1 MRIGSIAM
9 LVIALGF
16 GGVAAFLAKVWL
28 ENQTPEPQVAV
39 KRSAVKVSK
48 VVVATRP
55 LRFGMELKK
64 SHLAEIEWP
73 SKGIPNEAYPSIADL
88 FKGNGKRIVL
98 SAIAR
103 NEPIIKTKVTGPGQ
117 RASLSALVDGEHLAV
132 SIRVNDVLGVSGFVL
147 PGDRVDVLLTRE
159 DKSEV
164 KLGANNK
171 ESYTD
176 VLLRNVRVLAV
187 DQLADDQTEKPSLS
201 KTVTIEVATK
211 QAQKIAL
218 AGSVGKLSLALRS
231 AGSTEISPS
240 RRITLEDL
248 RSDNTIRKTEK
259 KTGGDLAIMVHVTRA
274 VDRQEYVVPSHS
286 GNR

>member
-16 GGVAAFLAKVWL
+16 GGMAAFLAKVWL

-39 KRSAVKVSK
+39 QRSTVKVSK

-64 SHLAEIEWP
+64 SYLAEIEWP
-73 SKGIPNEAYPSIADL
+73 NQAIPNEAYPSIAEL

-103 NEPIIKTKVTGPGQ
+103 NEPVIKTKVTGPGQ
-117 RASLSALVDGEHLAV
+117 RASLSALVDGDHLAV

-147 PGDRVDVLLTRE
+147 PGDRVDVLLTRDE
-159 DKSEV
+159 KSEV
-164 KLGANNK
+164 KRGANNK
-171 ESYTD
+171 TSYSD

-187 DQLADDQTEKPSLS
+187 DQLADDQTDKPSLS

-218 AGSVGKLSLALRS
+218 AESVGKLSLALRS
-231 AGSTEISPS
+231 AGSTEIAPS

-248 RSDNTIRKTEK
+248 RSDNTARKTENK
-259 KTGGDLAIMVHVTRA
+259 SGADRPIMVVVTRA